1 MEQAVI
7 RRIAGAAGA
16 LLLIALS
23 WLGMDAAFAPPAGS
37 YEVVAT
43 LGQAGSGLNDGTDV
57 KVRGVR
63 VGKVSDLRFEDG
75 TATAVLRLEPDVQ
88 IPKTGLELV
97 VTAKT
102 LLGEKQ
108 VELSFPDSAFGQ
120 PPFLAE
126 GDTLEAS
133 REPTE
138 LQEAL
143 DAMRPFLDAIDPQD
157 IATLVDVLGE
167 QQGEG
172 EAIAKNLELSAE
184 VARFFE
190 RTADDAINNLQL
202 FTQFADGITPAAGDF
217 ARLNRDLPAAVALM
231 HERTAD
237 IDSNLK
243 ALSSFAVTFAAY
255 LEVEEDRIDR
265 VLTSTDLVGAVLEPE
280 IAAWGSF
287 LDGLTKYT
295 SNLGRPAGL
304 LDDGTEWAAFRIL
317 VDLSAFGLP
326 VGDGG
331 VDLRDLID
339 QNSQTSQTSQEASN
353 G

>member
-16 LLLIALS
+16 LLLVALS
-23 WLGMDAAFAPPAGS
+23 WLGMDYAFSPAKGS
-37 YEVVAT
+37 FHVTAV

-57 KVRGVR
+57 KVRGVKI
-63 VGKVSDLRFEDG
+63 GKVSDLRYENG
-75 TATAVLRLEPDVQ
+75 VATAILQIEPGTQVPTTD
-88 IPKTGLELV
+88 LDMV

-108 VELSFPDSAFGQ
+108 IELSFPDEVFGQ
-120 PPFLAE
+120 PPFLSD

-138 LQEAL
+138 LQEVL
-143 DAMRPFLDAIDPQD
+143 DAMRPFLDAIDPED
-157 IATLVDVLGE
+157 IATIVDVLGE

-172 EAIAKNLELSAE
+172 DNIARNLELSAE
-184 VARFFE
+184 VARFLD
-190 RTADDAINNLQL
+190 RTADDAINNLVL
-202 FTQFADGITPAAGDF
+202 FTQFADGITAGADDF
-217 ARLNRDLPAAVALM
+217 ARMNRNLPAAVALM
-231 HERTAD
+231 HERTED

-265 VLTSTDLVGAVLEPE
+265 VLTTGDMVGAVLEPE
-280 IAAWGSF
+280 ISAWGSF
-287 LDGLTKYT
+287 LDGLFRYT
-295 SNLGRPAGL
+295 QNLGRPAGIL
-304 LDDGTEWAAFRIL
+304 SDGTEWAAFRIL
-317 VDLSAFGLP
+317 VDLSHFGLP

-331 VDLRDLID
+331 IDLRDLID
-339 QNSQTSQTSQEASN
+339 GPPVSGQEAAN

>member
-16 LLLIALS
+16 LLLVALS
-23 WLGMDAAFAPPAGS
+23 WLGMDYAFSPPKGS
-37 YEVVAT
+37 FHVTAV
-43 LGQAGSGLNDGTDV
+43 LGQAGSGLNEGTDV

-63 VGKVSDLRFEDG
+63 IGKVSDLRFEDG
-75 TATAVLRLEPDVQ
+75 VAEATLQ
-88 IPKTGLELV
+88 IDPGTEVPMTGLDMV

-108 VELSFPDSAFGQ
+108 IELSFPDDAFGQ
-120 PPFLAE
+120 PPFLSE
-126 GDTLEAS
+126 GDVLEAS

-138 LQEAL
+138 LQEVL

-157 IATLVDVLGE
+157 IATIVDVLGE

-172 EAIAKNLELSAE
+172 ENIARNLELSAE
-184 VARFFE
+184 VARFLD
-190 RTADDAINNLQL
+190 RTADDAINNLVL
-202 FTQFADGITPAAGDF
+202 FTQFADGVTAGAEDF
-217 ARLNRDLPAAVALM
+217 ARMNRNLPAAVALM
-231 HERTAD
+231 HERTDD
-237 IDSNLK
+237 IDTNLK

-265 VLTSTDLVGAVLEPE
+265 VLTTGDAVGAVLEPE
-280 IAAWGSF
+280 IGAWGSF
-287 LDGLTKYT
+287 LEGLFHYT
-295 SNLGRPAGL
+295 QNLGRPAGIL
-304 LDDGTEWAAFRIL
+304 SDGTEWAAFRIL
-317 VDLSAFGLP
+317 VDLSHFGLP

-339 QNSQTSQTSQEASN
+339 DVPASADQEAAN